1 MCRCLH
7 TSAWWADSSRASLT
21 RVHRQA
27 YARLY
32 PVLLVKQDGSTINIR
47 YREPRR
53 ILAVSFSPWVA
64 GPSGLRI
71 AVARRERGGLASD
84 KAGLLWRGRRV
95 THSSFHT
102 PSSDSSN
109 RLYAEK
115 NVLSKQ
121 AEEIFLKRSFEGR
134 EGEVQRPFWSLP
146 LSICLPSTDASG
158 LGRPLPRREAGAA
171 PQT

>member
-1 MCRCLH
+1 MEREEGDTQLIPHTKFRQQQQTVCR
-7 TSAWWADSSRASLT
+7 
-21 RVHRQA
+21 
-27 YARLY
+27 
-32 PVLLVKQDGSTINIR
+32 
-47 YREPRR
+47 
-53 ILAVSFSPWVA
+53 
-64 GPSGLRI
+64 
-71 AVARRERGGLASD
+71 
-84 KAGLLWRGRRV
+84 
-95 THSSFHT
+95 
-102 PSSDSSN
+102 
-109 RLYAEK
+109 K